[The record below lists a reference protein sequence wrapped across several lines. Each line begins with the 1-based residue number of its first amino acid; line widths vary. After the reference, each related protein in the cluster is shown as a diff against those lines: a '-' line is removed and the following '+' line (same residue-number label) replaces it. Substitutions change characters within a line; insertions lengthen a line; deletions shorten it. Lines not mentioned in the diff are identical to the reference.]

1 MDKLFGKKPTVKE
14 QLKENDRALRK
25 VNRDVDRDRRELER
39 EEKKLEADI
48 KKVKIVFFSIINLFA
63 KYKVDLKNIKYLNF
77 CVRFIY
83 TVENSLFQCTN
94 LWGLFINSFIWF
106 S

>member
-48 KKVKIVFFSIINLFA
+48 KKVNLFFLLL
-63 KYKVDLKNIKYLNF
+63 DPPLKTFIF
-77 CVRFIY
+77 CVRIK
-83 TVENSLFQCTN
+83 
-94 LWGLFINSFIWF
+94 LFIII
-106 S
+106 

>member
-48 KKVKIVFFSIINLFA
+48 KKVKIVFFLHYIPF
-63 KYKVDLKNIKYLNF
+63 
-77 CVRFIY
+77 R
-83 TVENSLFQCTN
+83 
-94 LWGLFINSFIWF
+94 
-106 S
+106 

>member
-48 KKVKIVFFSIINLFA
+48 KKVNFEKPFRFISVLIKILHM
-63 KYKVDLKNIKYLNF
+63 NF
-77 CVRFIY
+77 CVRFY
-83 TVENSLFQCTN
+83 CLV
-94 LWGLFINSFIWF
+94 
-106 S
+106 